1 MQKLQYASFSPQQVC
16 KHTYKYTET
25 TGVKYHLPTDYPPIL
40 ASSNS
45 CTKKFMKS
53 KTNAKITICIIF
65 TTTGMHTYKYTETTG
80 VKYHLL
86 SDYPPILASSNS
98 CTKKF
103 MKSKTNAKITICII
117 LKTTGKRKHTE
128 TKGVKYHL
136 PSDYPPILAS
146 SNSCTKKFMKSKTN
160 AKITICIIFTTTGMQ
175 THIQIHRN
183 YRGKISLTHLIIHQ
197 Y

>member
-25 TGVKYHLPTDYPPIL
+25 TGVKYHLLPDYPPIL

-65 TTTGMHTYKYTETTG
+65 TTTGMQTHIQIHRNYRG
-80 VKYHLL
+80 
-86 SDYPPILASSNS
+86 
-98 CTKKF
+98 
-103 MKSKTNAKITICII
+103 KISLT
-117 LKTTGKRKHTE
+117 
-128 TKGVKYHL
+128 
-136 PSDYPPILAS
+136 SDYPPILAS

-183 YRGKISLTHLIIHQ
+183 YRGKISLTN
-197 Y
+197 